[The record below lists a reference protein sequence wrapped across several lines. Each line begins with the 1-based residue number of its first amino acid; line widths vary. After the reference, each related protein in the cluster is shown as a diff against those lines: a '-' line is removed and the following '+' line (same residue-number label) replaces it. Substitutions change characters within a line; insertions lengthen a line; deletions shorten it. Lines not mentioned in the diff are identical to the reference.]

1 MAPWEVRCQPHR
13 AAAALGRLKPP
24 RRAYDWLVSQIES
37 HEFMDEFMS
46 EARERDRQARL
57 ALAADQA
64 LLMPSQLPQAVLP
77 ISWMLGAWR
86 GHGKGGYP
94 TVADFSFV
102 QEVTVT
108 TDGRPFLIY
117 ESRSWE
123 LDDDGRVGRSLA
135 METGFIRVVHAGDD
149 VEAKPSTV
157 HDVEMIISHP
167 TGYAEVWAGTTTT
180 TGIENARFTG
190 AKMELRS
197 HGVVSANLAKP
208 YAGGERLY
216 GLVNGNFLWRFDM
229 AAMGQEPAAHVAA
242 QLQPLSA
249 DSASAEEP
257 PESRDE

>member
-1 MAPWEVRCQPHR
+1 MN
-13 AAAALGRLKPP
+13 
-24 RRAYDWLVSQIES
+24 
-37 HEFMDEFMS
+37 EFMS
-46 EARERDRQARL
+46 EARERERKARL
-57 ALAADQA
+57 ALAAEQA
-64 LLMPSQLPQAVLP
+64 MLMPSQLPLEVLP

-94 TVADFSFV
+94 NVADFSFV

-123 LDDDGRVGRSLA
+123 LDDDGRVGRPLA
-135 METGFIRVVHAGDD
+135 METGFIRVVHAADD
-149 VEAKPSTV
+149 VDAKPSTV

-167 TGYAEVWAGTTTT
+167 TGYAEVWSGTTTT

-197 HGVVSANLAKP
+197 HGVVSADSAKP

-242 QLQPLSA
+242 QLQPLRA
-249 DSASAEEP
+249 DSPQVPESAQEH